1 MDSGLIAPP
10 PPAWTRRMWWAPGA
24 GATGANRIF
33 GFWLRRG
40 RPLMRFAVG
49 IGVILLW
56 HTTLTTPL
64 MRFAVGIGVI
74 LLWHTALTTSYTP
87 GKTAV

>member
-1 MDSGLIAPP
+1 
-10 PPAWTRRMWWAPGA
+10 
-24 GATGANRIF
+24 
-33 GFWLRRG
+33 
-40 RPLMRFAVG
+40 MRFAVG